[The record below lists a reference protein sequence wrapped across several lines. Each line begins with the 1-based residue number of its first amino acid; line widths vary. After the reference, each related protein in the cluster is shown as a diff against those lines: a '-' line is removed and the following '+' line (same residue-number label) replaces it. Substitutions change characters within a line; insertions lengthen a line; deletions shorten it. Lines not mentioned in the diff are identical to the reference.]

1 MFHLGVRELSNQ
13 FGFHLIRNL
22 GRYLGVPL
30 LHERCKA
37 LDFQFVL
44 DRMSQKLNS
53 WKSRFLSLAGRV
65 TLAQFTLATISYIMQ
80 TMKIPNVVC
89 AKIDRICIQFI
100 WSSSKSRRK
109 LIKKVLSFLG
119 ISPVVH
125 Q

>member
-53 WKSRFLSLAGRV
+53 WKSRFLSLPGRV
-65 TLAQFTLATISYIMQ
+65 TLAQFTLATISYVMQ
-80 TMKIPNVVC
+80 SMKILTWCVL
-89 AKIDRICIQFI
+89 
-100 WSSSKSRRK
+100 K
-109 LIKKVLSFLG
+109 LTAFVYNSFGAHLSLG
-119 ISPVVH
+119 EN
-125 Q
+125 